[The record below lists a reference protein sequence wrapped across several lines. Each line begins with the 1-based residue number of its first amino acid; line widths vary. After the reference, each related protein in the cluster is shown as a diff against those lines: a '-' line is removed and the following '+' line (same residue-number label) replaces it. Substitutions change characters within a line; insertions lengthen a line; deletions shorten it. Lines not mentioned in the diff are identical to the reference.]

1 MEFPKDFFQTMKI
14 FKIIKNQITCHS
26 ARSRGI
32 HLDAATTR
40 SMTRKGAFLAGAAN
54 CVGR

>member
-32 HLDAATTR
+32 HLDAATAR
-40 SMTRKGAFLAGAAN
+40 SMTRKGVFASGTINFAGW
-54 CVGR
+54 